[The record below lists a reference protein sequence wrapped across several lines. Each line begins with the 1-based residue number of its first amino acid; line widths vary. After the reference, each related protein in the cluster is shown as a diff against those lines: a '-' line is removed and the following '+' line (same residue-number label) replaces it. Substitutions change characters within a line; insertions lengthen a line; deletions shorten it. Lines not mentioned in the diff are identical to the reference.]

1 MHRDVSI
8 RSAGADDVRTSVTS
22 ESDKRFFLDHLAHG
36 HGFLLFAV
44 RGDVLVGHVFL
55 RLAEAEEP
63 ELRAGLPG
71 VPFLQRLRVMPG
83 HRRQGIARRLIEHAE
98 ARLYLLGHRRVALG
112 VDPDNEAAI
121 SLYRKLSFAVWGDDT
136 VMTFREEV
144 ENGSTVRKPEKCL
157 VFEKRLDPP
166 PPP

>member
-1 MHRDVSI
+1 MTAARCSGTITPGIPIGGLVPGDVSI
-8 RSAGADDVRTSVTS
+8 RSATADDVRTSVTS

-63 ELRAGLPG
+63 ELRA
-71 VPFLQRLRVMPG
+71 
-83 HRRQGIARRLIEHAE
+83 E

-112 VDPDNEAAI
+112 VDPDNRAAI
-121 SLYRKLSFAVWGDDT
+121 SLYRELSFAAWGDGT